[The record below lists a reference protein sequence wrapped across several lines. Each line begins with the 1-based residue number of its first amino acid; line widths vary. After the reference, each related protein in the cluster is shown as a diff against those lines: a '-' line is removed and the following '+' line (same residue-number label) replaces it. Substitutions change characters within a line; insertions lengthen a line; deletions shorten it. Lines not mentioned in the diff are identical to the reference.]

1 MKKICDGKKMSKNM
15 YVDFKTGKK
24 VDIEADKVYCYNY
37 QQSKEVLE
45 DSEEL

>member
-1 MKKICDGKKMSKNM
+1 MTRCQKICIEVHLYM
-15 YVDFKTGKK
+15 DFKTGKK
-24 VDIEADKVYCYNY
+24 VDIEADIVYCYNY